1 MLVENVERREKY
13 EEIILLRECILK
25 IDDEIN
31 EMIEKEKVETKK
43 KIEHKSMMSTVQID
57 LLMASLFGNGI
68 VIWKS
73 M

>member
-68 VIWKS
+68 VI
-73 M
+73 